1 MTTTLTLLAAMLAPA
16 PQDQDVVI
24 LEQFV
29 DTVIYENLAVTRVR
43 LTIENRNPNQ
53 HRELG
58 ATIFAPPDAV
68 AFEFDGYGTVQG
80 DNQAAF
86 APERALT
93 LYMQLTD
100 AARRQGMNLEPI
112 TVADPQTAADK
123 AIDKVRADMTQ
134 STLSIA
140 SVTLVLSKS
149 DEGITFQDYDD
160 DIKRPPAEPELLQ
173 QVGPG
178 EFQILVYPIPAR
190 SKQHVEMYFASGVQ
204 RREGTDTY
212 AWEMPIELL
221 AGAPIEERLVHV
233 RVISGGEV
241 NDLTCTTYK
250 ARDVTHQSGGKTDK
264 TRRELRVSG
273 NVFKRGDPIRVEYKL
288 GEGSN
293 PIDLA
298 SFDGAEPAWRE
309 FEKRDAESGDPVHQP
324 GRAYAAMKTRHRID
338 GLLSD
343 TKTPMFDREE
353 TATQWATEARIATPF
368 SSLVLAEERLY
379 KYIGEPVPANGK
391 EIPYKSVRR

>member
-1 MTTTLTLLAAMLAPA
+1 MTLNAVFAAMLALA
-16 PQDQDVVI
+16 PQDSDVVI
-24 LEQFV
+24 LEQFI

-58 ATIFAPPDAV
+58 ATIFTPPDAV
-68 AFEFDGYGTVQG
+68 AFEFDGYGSVQG
-80 DNQAAF
+80 DNQTAF
-86 APERALT
+86 APDRALA

-112 TVADPQTAADK
+112 TVADPQQAADK
-123 AIDKVRADMTQ
+123 AIDKILADMTA
-134 STLSIA
+134 STLAIA
-140 SVTLVLSKS
+140 GVTLILSKS

-204 RREGTDTY
+204 RREGADTY
-212 AWEMPIELL
+212 AWEMPIEIL
-221 AGAPIEERLVHV
+221 AGAPIEDRLVHV
-233 RVISGGEV
+233 RVISEGDV
-241 NDLTCTTYK
+241 NNLQCTSYK
-250 ARDVTHQSGGKTDK
+250 ARDVTHQKGGKTDK

-273 NVFKRGDPIRVEYKL
+273 RVFKRGDPIRVEYTL
-288 GEGSN
+288 GEGAR

-298 SFDGAEPAWRE
+298 SLDGAEPAWRE
-309 FEKRDAESGDPVHQP
+309 FEKRDAASGDPVDQP
-324 GRAYAAMKTRHRID
+324 SRAYAAMKTRLRID
-338 GLLSD
+338 TLMAD
-343 TKTPMFDREE
+343 TKTPLFDKEE
-353 TATQWATEARIATPF
+353 TAAQWAIEARIASPF

-379 KYIGEPVPANGK
+379 KYIGESVPANGK
-391 EIPYKSVRR
+391 EIPFKSVRR

>member
-1 MTTTLTLLAAMLAPA
+1 MTTLMLFAMLA
-16 PQDQDVVI
+16 QDRDVVI

-43 LTIENRNPNQ
+43 LTVENRNPNL

-58 ATIFAPPDAV
+58 ATIFTPPDAV
-68 AFEFDGYGTVQG
+68 AFEFDGYGSVQG

-112 TVADPQTAADK
+112 TVADPKQAADK
-123 AIDKVRADMTQ
+123 AIDKIRADMTQ

-190 SKQHVEMYFASGVQ
+190 SKQHVEMYFASGVE
-204 RREGTDTY
+204 RREDGGVY
-212 AWEMPIELL
+212 AWEMPIEIL
-221 AGAPIEERLVHV
+221 AGAPIEDRLVHV
-233 RVISGGEV
+233 RVISEGEIE
-241 NDLTCTTYK
+241 DLKCTTYK

-273 NVFKRGDPIRVEYKL
+273 RVFKRGEPIKIEYKL
-288 GEGSN
+288 GDGAR
-293 PIDLA
+293 PLDLSA
-298 SFDGAEPAWRE
+298 FEGAEPAFRE
-309 FEKRDAESGDPVHQP
+309 FEKRASQSGDPVHQP
-324 GRAYAAMKTRHRID
+324 VRAFAALKTRHRID
-338 GLLSD
+338 TLMAD
-343 TKTPMFDREE
+343 TKTPLFDKEE
-353 TATQWATEARIATPF
+353 TAAQWAIEARIASPF

-379 KYIGEPVPANGK
+379 KYIGEAVPANGK
-391 EIPYKSVRR
+391 ETPYKSVGR